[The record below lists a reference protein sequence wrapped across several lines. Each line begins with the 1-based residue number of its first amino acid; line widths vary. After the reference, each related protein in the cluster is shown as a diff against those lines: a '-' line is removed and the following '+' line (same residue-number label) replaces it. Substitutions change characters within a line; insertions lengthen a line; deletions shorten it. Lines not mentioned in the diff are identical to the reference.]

1 MILYIIQYLSDLCSS
16 SSYVVAKKFY
26 SNVFYSTTEMF
37 SYCNIYL
44 LILMLC
50 LNPVLK
56 KRYNFNLLNI
66 KDYLKNKGIIY
77 ATLLSV
83 SASYLKTILLSNL
96 FNISQLTL
104 RSYSIMCPFITL
116 GLCHIFLKDQK
127 LTRSFLFAFIICF
140 AGFLIFSSST
150 HFAFTF
156 NILLIIYV
164 FFNGYS
170 DYKLKAI
177 SHKRGLEMML
187 FDNLMFLFIS
197 SIVFI
202 TASINE
208 QFTIAVFGIEKFNI
222 SKLLNIS
229 NVIPLFIIAMLS
241 FFAHNF
247 KMLSYKAKHIA
258 GIIIVGIFFKS
269 FNSILMTYLEH
280 NIIPTSI
287 QCIGIFI
294 MCIGLSFFM
303 YRTYVRK

>member
-1 MILYIIQYLSDLCSS
+1 
-16 SSYVVAKKFY
+16 
-26 SNVFYSTTEMF
+26 
-37 SYCNIYL
+37 
-44 LILMLC
+44 MLC

-294 MCIGLSFFM
+294 MCMGLSFFM
-303 YRTYVRK
+303 YKNYVRR